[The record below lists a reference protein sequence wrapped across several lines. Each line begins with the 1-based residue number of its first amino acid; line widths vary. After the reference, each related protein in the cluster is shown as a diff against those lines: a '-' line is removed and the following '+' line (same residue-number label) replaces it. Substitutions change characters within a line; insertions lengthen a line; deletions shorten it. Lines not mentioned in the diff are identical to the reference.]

1 MELVSKMEN
10 KFGFPQGFGCVDGTH
25 IPILSPKENPHDYF
39 SYKMKHTLNVQAVCD
54 YKGTFLDVDVRWPG
68 SVHDGRVFSNSRI
81 NRMLSKGELPML
93 YREILPGYDKVPV
106 LLLGDPA
113 YPLLPYCMKE
123 YPNPR
128 SNEEVIFNTM
138 LRSCR
143 NPIECAFGRLK
154 ARWQI
159 LNKRIDLGLSFVP
172 TVIYACFVLHNF
184 CEKHGMTVEDD
195 DVARQIAH
203 DRSMQPDTEPD
214 RLYAFNTAEG
224 THVRNVITLMYREHI
239 PH

>member
-1 MELVSKMEN
+1 
-10 KFGFPQGFGCVDGTH
+10 
-25 IPILSPKENPHDYF
+25 
-39 SYKMKHTLNVQAVCD
+39 
-54 YKGTFLDVDVRWPG
+54 
-68 SVHDGRVFSNSRI
+68 
-81 NRMLSKGELPML
+81 MLSKGELPML